1 MVLSNPTRNVSR
13 RTALRTLGALAAG
26 GLSSACR
33 AATPPGALDP
43 VGLDEAVRPQDDLY
57 RHVNGKWLRD
67 FRLPPDQLVCSPMT
81 EAMRRVE
88 QQLSAIIQAIREPRP
103 GTPEQQVHDLYA
115 ACLNTAAVERLG
127 TTPLA
132 DLFAAIDAAASESEL
147 ASVMGMLPI
156 PGVISLY
163 VDVDSR
169 DAHRYVATL
178 AQSGLGMDSQYYRN
192 PEFAA
197 HRDAYRAFLERI
209 TAVAHFADP
218 AGMSGRVFELERQ
231 LAAVHWDAVRDQDAT
246 ATNNLMT
253 WSELRG
259 LAPEFDFDAWRAG
272 RTSQPPELF
281 AHVVVR
287 QPDFVTAV
295 GRLWAEVDIAHWRD
309 YLRSS
314 LLLEFSR
321 FLPFGI
327 SEANFEFRRKF
338 LGGANRPA
346 EPWQRA
352 VATVN
357 AELGGPLERLYVAKH
372 FPAAAEGQLRELVDD
387 LLAAY
392 RAALLGSS
400 WLSQSTRA
408 AAVAKLD
415 RITMLIGAP
424 RHRPDCS
431 GVSIDP
437 DKLIDSLRSIR
448 ALARRREFDR
458 LAAAVDRTE
467 WTTTAQT
474 VNAFYNRSSNQ
485 VVFPAA
491 FLQPPYFDK
500 DADPAVNYGAI
511 GAIIGHEIGHA
522 FDDQGARYDGDGRL
536 RDWWTPEDRA
546 AFDAKT
552 EQLVHQ
558 YDSLVPEGFDAT
570 HRVNGQLT
578 VSENLADL
586 RGLQVAVAAYRRAAL
601 RRGTEP
607 DFRTLFL
614 SWARCWRVKQTQQF
628 AAAALAANSHAPSE
642 FRANQVVR
650 NISEFYSAFDV
661 TERDRMFLAP
671 EQRVVL

>member
-1 MVLSNPTRNVSR
+1 
-13 RTALRTLGALAAG
+13 
-26 GLSSACR
+26 
-33 AATPPGALDP
+33 
-43 VGLDEAVRPQDDLY
+43 
-57 RHVNGKWLRD
+57 
-67 FRLPPDQLVCSPMT
+67 MT

-88 QQLSAIIQAIREPRP
+88 QQLSAIIREIREPRP
-103 GTPEQQVHDLYA
+103 GTPEQQVRDLYA
-115 ACLNTAAVERLG
+115 ACLNTAAIERLG

-132 DLFAAIDAAASESEL
+132 DLFAAIDAAASRSEL

-163 VDVDSR
+163 VDI
-169 DAHRYVATL
+169 DAQDARRYVATL
-178 AQSGLGMDSQYYRN
+178 AQSGLGMDSQYYLK
-192 PEFAA
+192 PEFASRRA
-197 HRDAYRAFLERI
+197 AYRAYLERI
-209 TAVAHFADP
+209 AAVANLADP
-218 AGMSGRVFELERQ
+218 AGMSDRVFELERQ
-231 LAAVHWDAVRDQDAT
+231 LAAAHWDAVRDQDAT
-246 ATNNLMT
+246 ATYNPMK
-253 WSELRG
+253 WSELRA
-259 LAPEFDFDAWRAG
+259 LAVDFDFDAWRAG
-272 RTSQPPELF
+272 RTTQPAELF
-281 AHVVVR
+281 ARVVVR
-287 QPDFVTAV
+287 QPDFITAV
-295 GRLWAEVDIAHWRD
+295 GRLWADADISHWRD

-314 LLLEFSR
+314 LLQEFSR
-321 FLPFGI
+321 FLPFGV
-327 SEANFEFRRKF
+327 SDANFEFRRTL
-338 LGGANRPA
+338 LGGAGRPA

-352 VATVN
+352 ITTVN
-357 AELGGPLERLYVAKH
+357 AELGGLLEGLYVAKH
-372 FPAAAEGQLRELVDD
+372 FPAATEHRLRELVED

-392 RAALLGSS
+392 RAALLDTS

-415 RITMLIGAP
+415 KITMLIGAP

-437 DKLIDSLRSIR
+437 DKLIASLRSVR
-448 ALARRREFDR
+448 DLARRREFDR
-458 LAAAVDRTE
+458 LATVVDKRE

-491 FLQPPYFDK
+491 FLQAPYFDK

-546 AFDAKT
+546 AFGAKT
-552 EQLVHQ
+552 KQLVDQ
-558 YDSLVPEGFDAT
+558 YDSLVPDGFDAT

-586 RGLQVAVAAYRRAAL
+586 RGLQVAVAAYRGAAL
-601 RRGTEP
+601 RHGTTP

-650 NISEFYSAFDV
+650 NIAEFYSAFDV
-661 TERDRMFLAP
+661 TERDRLFLPP

>member
-1 MVLSNPTRNVSR
+1 MVLSNLPRKVSR
-13 RTALRTLGALAAG
+13 RTAIRTLGVIAAV
-26 GLSSACR
+26 GLPSACYPV
-33 AATPPGALDP
+33 TPPGAPDP
-43 VGLDEAVRPQDDLY
+43 DEFDETVRPQDDLY
-57 RHVNGKWLRD
+57 RHVNGRWLRD
-67 FRLPPDQLVCSPMT
+67 YRLPPDQSVCSPMT
-81 EAMRRVE
+81 EAMGRVE
-88 QQLSAIIQAIREPRP
+88 QQLSAIIREIREPRP
-103 GTPEQQVHDLYA
+103 GTPEQQVRDLYA
-115 ACLNTAAVERLG
+115 ACLNTAAIERLG

-132 DLFAAIDAAASESEL
+132 DLFAAIDAAESRSEL

-156 PGVISLY
+156 PGVIALY
-163 VDVDSR
+163 VDIDSR
-169 DAHRYVATL
+169 DGHRYVATL
-178 AQSGLGMDSQYYRN
+178 AQSGLGMDSQYYRK
-192 PEFAA
+192 PEFGA

-209 TAVAHFADP
+209 AVVANFADP
-218 AGMSGRVFELERQ
+218 AGVSVRAFELERQ
-231 LAAVHWDAVRDQDAT
+231 LAAAQWNAERDQDVAT
-246 ATNNLMT
+246 TYNPMA
-253 WSELRG
+253 WSELRD
-259 LAPEFDFDAWRAG
+259 LAADFDFDAWLSG
-272 RTSQPPELF
+272 RTSQPLERF

-287 QPDFVTAV
+287 QPDFITTV
-295 GRLWAEVDIAHWRD
+295 GRLWADADIAHWRD

-314 LLLEFSR
+314 LLQEFSR

-327 SEANFEFRRKF
+327 SDANFEFRRKF
-338 LGGANRPA
+338 LGGASRPA

-357 AELGGPLERLYVAKH
+357 AELGGSLERLYVAEH
-372 FPAAAEGQLRELVDD
+372 FPAAAGDHLRELVDD

-400 WLSQSTRA
+400 WLSRSTRA

-415 RITMLIGAP
+415 KITMLIGAP
-424 RHRPDCS
+424 RHRPDYS
-431 GVSIDP
+431 SVPIDP
-437 DKLIDSLRSIR
+437 DKLIDSLRGIR

-458 LAAAVDRTE
+458 LAMAVDKSE

-491 FLQPPYFDK
+491 FLQAPYFDK

-522 FDDQGARYDGDGRL
+522 FDDQGARYDGEGRL
-536 RDWWTPEDRA
+536 RDWWTDEDRA

-552 EQLVHQ
+552 KQLVDQ
-558 YDSLVPEGFDAT
+558 YENLVPEGFDAT
-570 HRVNGQLT
+570 HRVNGWLT

-601 RRGTEP
+601 RRGTMP

-642 FRANQVVR
+642 FRVNQVVR
-650 NISEFYSAFDV
+650 NVSEFYSAFDV
-661 TERDRMFLAP
+661 TERDRLFLPP